1 MSMMRMF
8 RKTEVQAAVP
18 KGCVTGE
25 TYMSDEQ
32 ATASKSKTE
41 YTTVTLTDGRTAA
54 FAGKRK
60 VLKETLVDPS
70 KIVIEGDVMQL
81 QAGAISIRMDFRNG
95 ETRTMALP
103 LSLLAQFAGHGA
115 EQKYGDELATTADK
129 PLSEDDMVIAID
141 DLNALIQ
148 QGKWGAGRASG
159 GGVSGASVVVQAIME
174 ATGKDL
180 ATVKAFLQRK
190 LDADKDLSRRALYDS
205 FRVAGTRT
213 GEIIKRLEEAKLAK
227 TAKVDADAE
236 LANI

>member
-1 MSMMRMF
+1 MA
-8 RKTEVQAAVP
+8 E
-18 KGCVTGE
+18 
-25 TYMSDEQ
+25 EQ
-32 ATASKSKTE
+32 TTASKSKTE
-41 YTTVTLTDGRTAA
+41 YTQVQMTDGRTVQ

-60 VLKETLVDPS
+60 VNKETVIDES
-70 KIVIEGDVMQL
+70 KIAIEGDVMQIS
-81 QAGAISIRMDFRNG
+81 AGAISVRMDFRNG
-95 ETRTMALP
+95 ETRTMPLP
-103 LSLLAQFAGHGA
+103 LVLLAQFAGHGG
-115 EQKYGDELATTADK
+115 EQKFGDELATTADK

-148 QGKWGAGRASG
+148 SGKWGAGRASGG

-180 ATVKAFLQRK
+180 ATVKAFLQKK

-205 FRVAGTRT
+205 FRVAGTKT
-213 GEIIKRLEEAKLAK
+213 GVIIKRLEEAKLAK

>member
-1 MSMMRMF
+1 MA
-8 RKTEVQAAVP
+8 E
-18 KGCVTGE
+18 
-25 TYMSDEQ
+25 EQ
-32 ATASKSKTE
+32 TTASKSKTE
-41 YTTVTLTDGRTAA
+41 YTQVQMTDGRTVQ

-60 VLKETLVDPS
+60 VNKDTVIDES
-70 KIVIEGDVMQL
+70 KIAIEGDVMQIS
-81 QAGAISIRMDFRNG
+81 AGAISIRMDFRNG
-95 ETRTMALP
+95 ETRTMPLP
-103 LSLLAQFAGHGA
+103 LSLLAQFAGHGG
-115 EQKYGDELATTADK
+115 EQKFGDELATTADK

-148 QGKWGAGRASG
+148 SGKWGAGRASGG

-180 ATVKAFLQRK
+180 ETVKAFLQKK

-205 FRVAGTRT
+205 FRVAGTKT
-213 GEIIKRLEEAKLAK
+213 GVIIKRLEEAKLAK

>member
-1 MSMMRMF
+1 MA
-8 RKTEVQAAVP
+8 E
-18 KGCVTGE
+18 
-25 TYMSDEQ
+25 EQ
-32 ATASKSKTE
+32 TTSKSKTE
-41 YTTVTLTDGRTAA
+41 YTQVAMTDGRTVQ

-60 VLKETLVDPS
+60 VNKET
-70 KIVIEGDVMQL
+70 VIDESLITLDSDGL
-81 QAGAISIRMDFRNG
+81 RLLPGAISIRMDFRNG
-95 ETRTMALP
+95 ETRLMPLP
-103 LSLLAQFAGHGA
+103 LGMIAQFAGHGG

-148 QGKWGAGRASG
+148 VGKWGAGRASGG

-180 ATVKAFLQRK
+180 ATVKAFLQKK

-205 FRVAGTRT
+205 FRVAGTKT
-213 GEIIKRLEEAKLAK
+213 GVIIKRLEEAKLAK